1 MKQPK
6 QNKVK
11 KQKNQSTNVFGEKI
25 GKLHLE
31 KQNLDHIRGKRS
43 KALRVASKLE
53 AEEERAT
60 LDDDLK
66 HEKEELNMEFQQT
79 HGFAASSWQSCL
91 QFESYMYLLRNTKPR
106 LNSF

>member
-53 AEEERAT
+53 AEEAT
-60 LDDDLK
+60 KLQQDKADL
-66 HEKEELNMEFQQT
+66 E
-79 HGFAASSWQSCL
+79 AA
-91 QFESYMYLLRNTKPR
+91 LRSLK
-106 LNSF
+106 